1 MQGSVASAPVSNLS
15 DHRVLADNLGDSLKD
30 LTVSV
35 VTRCEPAPI
44 NVRAGPRYTALWPA
58 AGLVALAAGRAGG
71 ARPQPV
77 RARRRRLRGAVPVGR
92 PRRALRVPARR
103 ARAQRE
109 KLHA

>member
-35 VTRCEPAPI
+35 VTRCDPAP
-44 NVRAGPRYTALWPA
+44 VSHHCEPRPA
-58 AGLVALAAGRAGG
+58 AGVVALAAVRAGG
-71 ARPQPV
+71 AGPQPV
-77 RARRRRLRGAVPVGR
+77 RGGRRRLRGAVPVGR
-92 PRRALRVPARR
+92 PRRALRLPARD
-103 ARAQRE
+103 ARAQWE

>member
-35 VTRCEPAPI
+35 VTRCDGQSVSRSVFTVCRA
-44 NVRAGPRYTALWPA
+44 RAGV
-58 AGLVALAAGRAGG
+58 VALAAGRAGG
-71 ARPQPV
+71 AGPQPV
-77 RARRRRLRGAVPVGR
+77 RGGRRLRGAVPVGR
-92 PRRALRVPARR
+92 PRRALRLPARR
-103 ARAQRE
+103 ARAQWE

>member
-35 VTRCEPAPI
+35 VTRCDPASVSLHCEPCP
-44 NVRAGPRYTALWPA
+44 AGV
-58 AGLVALAAGRAGG
+58 VALAAVGAGG

-77 RARRRRLRGAVPVGR
+77 RGRRRLRGAVPVGR
-92 PRRALRVPARR
+92 PRRALRLPARR
-103 ARAQRE
+103 ARAQWE

>member
-35 VTRCEPAPI
+35 VTRCDPAS
-44 NVRAGPRYTALWPA
+44 VSRQCALCRA
-58 AGLVALAAGRAGG
+58 AGVVALAAVGAGG

-77 RARRRRLRGAVPVGR
+77 RGGRRLRGAVPVGR
-92 PRRALRVPARR
+92 PRRALRLPARR
-103 ARAQRE
+103 ARAQWE